1 MNSLKKFNR
10 SFMRTEFSEEIDE
23 DCLLKEAKS
32 VLPPRAEVRLNREH
46 QKNMVIPATKEYHP

>member
-1 MNSLKKFNR
+1 
-10 SFMRTEFSEEIDE
+10 MRTEFSEEIDD